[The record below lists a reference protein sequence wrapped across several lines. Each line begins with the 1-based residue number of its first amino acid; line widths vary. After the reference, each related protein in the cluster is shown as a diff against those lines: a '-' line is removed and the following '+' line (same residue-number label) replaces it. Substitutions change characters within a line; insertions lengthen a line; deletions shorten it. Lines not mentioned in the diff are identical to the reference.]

1 MIIIII
7 IIGLLSLFFVLKW
20 CFSFIVLFLK
30 FKVIQITLKEKGRK
44 MMEKKSNTHNTRQW
58 WEMEQELLT
67 AIGWLPSSLFFFLV
81 STCASSTLYTT
92 ATMMTTM
99 VGRGSDAR
107 STLKNQKE
115 MWERQQQH
123 STLVAHHSTHI
134 QERKEMK
141 RDYRDVCVCVCKK
154 HTMSLIQQT
163 TGDGYYSHTHTHTHI
178 HKEKL
183 CI

>member
-1 MIIIII
+1 
-7 IIGLLSLFFVLKW
+7 
-20 CFSFIVLFLK
+20 
-30 FKVIQITLKEKGRK
+30 
-44 MMEKKSNTHNTRQW
+44 
-58 WEMEQELLT
+58 MEQELLT
-67 AIGWLPSSLFFFLV
+67 TIGWLPSSLFFFLV

-92 ATMMTTM
+92 ATMTTM

-115 MWERQQQH
+115 MWERQP
-123 STLVAHHSTHI
+123 TLYSSSRAHHSTHI

-141 RDYRDVCVCVCKK
+141 RDYRDVCVCVCLVKQTNK
-154 HTMSLIQQT
+154 QCLIQQT
-163 TGDGYYSHTHTHTHI
+163 TGGGYYYSYTYTYTHT

>member
-92 ATMMTTM
+92 ATMTTM

-123 STLVAHHSTHI
+123 STLVVERIIVHTYKR
-134 QERKEMK
+134 RKEMK
-141 RDYRDVCVCVCKK
+141 RDYRDVCVCV
-154 HTMSLIQQT
+154 
-163 TGDGYYSHTHTHTHI
+163 
-178 HKEKL
+178 
-183 CI
+183 